1 MKVAE
6 GICWFY
12 KLTQRRFL
20 PSGKEP
26 TYLTTS
32 VQADLCD
39 RLKEKHGKAGL
50 SQFTIRQSG
59 RRSDSD
65 CEIGDVHGIP
75 QPVTFLLLVSVG
87 FLIGHFFCSP
97 SNFCWRINKCVPC
110 IFCSSK
116 FLLERHFETLFGLSH
131 SLKSMLGMSC
141 ASSVHINQVE
151 GSAWSMFQKLAVSVE
166 LPPQWRDLSLVNFNG
181 SVTLS
186 GVHQILRL

>member
-116 FLLERHFETLFGLSH
+116 FCSN
-131 SLKSMLGMSC
+131 
-141 ASSVHINQVE
+141 V
-151 GSAWSMFQKLAVSVE
+151 
-166 LPPQWRDLSLVNFNG
+166 
-181 SVTLS
+181 
-186 GVHQILRL
+186 ILRRSSASFFHSKACSVCPVQVPCTSIMPEVLVGRYSTFSPFQ